1 MNKKEEDYEEHD
13 KELTKN
19 EKTIS
24 CPNCKK
30 KFKINLEQEEIECE
44 CGEEFCA
51 EEIIDFPEDFVWHP
65 SEKY

>member
-1 MNKKEEDYEEHD
+1 MTDIDEK
-13 KELTKN
+13 LIKN
-19 EKTIS
+19 RIIS
-24 CPNCKK
+24 CPSCKT

-51 EEIIDFPEDFVWHP
+51 EEIINFPEDFVWHP